1 MTYERL
7 WQRLLEHL
15 DTWASAREVAPGRIA
30 VDWLHPCGD
39 RRTTE
44 LVMTRHEWDDMVTV
58 VYGDFDQAAEKVRR
72 SVLDLAGDE
81 GYLVYRTYELVPSDG
96 PVLPPDPEVLR
107 MQELARRHPE
117 GVGRWVVLDEEGNV
131 VDELGPPPAD

>member
-30 VDWLHPCGD
+30 VDWLHAEGD

-44 LVMTRHEWDDMVTV
+44 IVMTRHEWDDMVTV
-58 VYGDFDQAAEKVRR
+58 AYGDFDQAAEKVRR
-72 SVLDLAGDE
+72 SVMALPAARR
-81 GYLVYRTYELVPSDG
+81 YLVYGTYELVPSDS

-107 MQELARRHPE
+107 MRELARRHPE
-117 GVGRWVVLDEEGNV
+117 GLGRWVALDDEGNV
-131 VDELGPPPAD
+131 VDELGPKSSD